1 VAADRQNPTPRRP
14 KRRAFFAAAKG
25 RFCGS
30 EVIWLTADQ
39 EKTIRAA
46 WLAGATQGE
55 ISMLADVSI
64 DRLRARLRDQLADLP
79 PRDRRFGSDR
89 RAAPPTPHE
98 IAARAAM
105 LRRDWPEARWLGR
118 EPDEIDQ
125 DPHALEEAAP

>member
-1 VAADRQNPTPRRP
+1 MADTDQDNASRRP
-14 KRRAFFAAAKG
+14 KRRAFFDAAKG

-55 ISMLADVSI
+55 ISILADVSI

-89 RAAPPTPHE
+89 RAAPPTPEE

-105 LRRDWPEARWLGR
+105 LRRDWPESRWLGR
-118 EPDEIDQ
+118 EPDDLHH
-125 DPHALEEAAP
+125 DRHALEEAAP

>member
-1 VAADRQNPTPRRP
+1 VADTDQDNASRRP
-14 KRRAFFAAAKG
+14 KRRAFFDAAKG

-64 DRLRARLRDQLADLP
+64 CRLRARLRDQLADLP
-79 PRDRRFGSDR
+79 PRDRRFGSGR
-89 RAAPPTPHE
+89 RAAPPTPEEIHE
-98 IAARAAM
+98 RAAM
-105 LRRDWPEARWLGR
+105 LRHGWPAERWL
-118 EPDEIDQ
+118 
-125 DPHALEEAAP
+125 DPLGSAADGHE